1 MKIYIENIWDE
12 LSKSNIIID
21 ERLFSDCVSFQ
32 LQEIRKTAMEKIL
45 IAVPEYKQ
53 RNAALGLLSAQE
65 EQQVKDAIQEIR
77 TISNSLEQQ
86 ILSVSWDGQE
96 SSRAAACDAV
106 QNIRWP

>member
-53 RNAALGLLSAQE
+53 RNAALGLLSTE
-65 EQQVKDAIQEIR
+65 ETEEIKQKIQQIR
-77 TISNSLEQQ
+77 IISNQLESG
-86 ILSVSWDGQE
+86 INSVVWDGTE
-96 SSRAAACDAV
+96 ETRPLACDAV
-106 QNIRWP
+106 QSYSL